1 MKIEI
6 KKSMY
11 CYVEFYSIYIDGAL
25 FKNYNTLKQAE
36 NKINQL
42 IKKTKK

>member
-11 CYVEFYSIYIDGAL
+11 CYVEFYSIYINDVL
-25 FKNYNTLKQAE
+25 FKNYNTLKQA
-36 NKINQL
+36 NKKLNQL
-42 IKKTKK
+42 IINN